1 MRTFNII
8 ISFDSDYYPECTD
21 KDIMNYISR
30 EVAPALARIYST
42 IPSYIKT
49 TVEVKNAITVDEP
62 PFDDD
67 KED

>member
-21 KDIMNYISR
+21 KDIMNYISK
-30 EVAPALARIYST
+30 EVAPSLAKVYSA

-49 TVEVKNAITVDEP
+49 SVEVTNAITVDEP
-62 PFDDD
+62 PFDDI